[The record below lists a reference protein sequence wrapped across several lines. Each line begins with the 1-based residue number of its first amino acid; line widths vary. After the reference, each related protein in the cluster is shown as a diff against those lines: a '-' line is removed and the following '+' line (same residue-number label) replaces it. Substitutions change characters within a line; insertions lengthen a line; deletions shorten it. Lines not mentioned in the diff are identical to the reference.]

1 MHSILFKTNKQTTNS
16 CLLKHKTKAFLFL
29 SVELTQFLLLH
40 RRLIIIKINNPLL
53 PNSYII
59 KVRHMDESRSKQEPN
74 CSGTVDL

>member
-1 MHSILFKTNKQTTNS
+1 M
-16 CLLKHKTKAFLFL
+16 